1 MFNNIIEIIEY
12 AHKKGASDVLI
23 TKDSEPMLRINSE
36 WEKIGKKKMSHGDVE
51 KYILNLISED
61 KRKQV
66 FIDKEYDFSYSISDE
81 LRIRANIYFQKN
93 SISAVFRIISTEIPD
108 LNLLGT
114 PTILKDFALKN
125 KGLILITGSAGS
137 GKTTT
142 IAGIIDFIN
151 KTKSSHIIT
160 IEDPIEYIQKNNK
173 AIIDQREVG
182 DDTNSFAKALKYVLR
197 QAPDVI
203 IVGEMRD
210 IETMQAAVT
219 AAETGHLVIA
229 TLHTNDAIQ
238 AIDRIIDVFP
248 GTQQNQIRMQLA
260 AILLGVFAQQLI
272 PQKNDT
278 KRILATE
285 TLIVNNAVA
294 ANIRNGKMH
303 MIKSLMETG
312 QKFGNATMDRSLKLL
327 YDAGKISYDEVVLR
341 ISDQK
346 NLQYIKKNRKY
357 FVDEKGNAIRA
368 NPLIT
373 DIDHLPPAT

>member
-1 MFNNIIEIIEY
+1 MFNKIIEILEY
-12 AHKKGASDVLI
+12 AHEKGASDVLI

-36 WEKIGKKKMSHGDVE
+36 WEKIGEKKLSHNDAEKM
-51 KYILNLISED
+51 ILNLVSED
-61 KRKQV
+61 KREQI

-93 SISAVFRIISTEIPD
+93 SISAVFRIISTKVPNIDSLGIPD
-108 LNLLGT
+108 A
-114 PTILKDFALKN
+114 LKDFALKN
-125 KGLILITGSAGS
+125 NGLILITGSAGS

-160 IEDPIEYIQKNNK
+160 VEDPIEYIQKNNK
-173 AIIDQREVG
+173 GIIDQREIG
-182 DDTNSFAKALKYVLR
+182 NDTNSFAKALKYVLR

-203 IVGEMRD
+203 VVGEMRD
-210 IETMQAAVT
+210 IETMQAAIT

-248 GTQQNQIRMQLA
+248 GHQQNQIRMQLA
-260 AILLGVFAQQLI
+260 ATLLGVFAQQLI
-272 PQKNDT
+272 PQRNAA

-294 ANIRNGKMH
+294 ASIRNGKMH
-303 MIKSLMETG
+303 MIKSLMEAG
-312 QKFGNATMDRSLKLL
+312 QKFGNATMDKSLKLL
-327 YDAGKISYDEVVLR
+327 FDAGKISYDEVVLR
-341 ISDQK
+341 VSDQK
-346 NLQYIKKNRKY
+346 YLQYIKKDRKY
-357 FVDEKGNAIRA
+357 FIDEKGNAVRA
-368 NPLIT
+368 NPLVI
-373 DIDHLPPAT
+373 PKS